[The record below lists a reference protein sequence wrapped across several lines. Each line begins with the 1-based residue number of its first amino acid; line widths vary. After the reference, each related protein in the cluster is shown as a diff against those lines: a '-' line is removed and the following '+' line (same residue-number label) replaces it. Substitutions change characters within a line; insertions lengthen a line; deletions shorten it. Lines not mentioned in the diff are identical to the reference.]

1 MFKSYETFSFLH
13 THIYTYIYLFNFTY
27 RIPESQK
34 TLNRDTLSNIPLH
47 EHPHSSPRSYFSL
60 NPWIQVDQNCI
71 GPRFLW
77 ELREEGAAGRRQG
90 NRIQSQITTVHRSS
104 RPLGLM
110 RSMRACVTVYLST
123 MEGVFPPLSL
133 SSVFLFFAR
142 DQQSFVSNWSRGG
155 DGSSP
160 LLFACLGC
168 LSDTTTRPIKDTL
181 SRVDWMEGVVNNGL
195 VTAIVSLRIFGLV
208 SILLVGFF
216 YSNSWQH
223 NV

>member
-1 MFKSYETFSFLH
+1 MFKSYETFSLLH

-77 ELREEGAAGRRQG
+77 ELREEGRGAAGRRQG

-123 MEGVFPPLSL
+123 MEERGRAFPLSPFPFVRL
-133 SSVFLFFAR
+133 SFFAR
-142 DQQSFVSNWSRGG
+142 DQQSFVSNWGVGEGMDHPPSYLHASAASAIQPPG
-155 DGSSP
+155 
-160 LLFACLGC
+160 
-168 LSDTTTRPIKDTL
+168 L
-181 SRVDWMEGVVNNGL
+181 SRTRSRVWIGWKGWLIM
-195 VTAIVSLRIFGLV
+195 I
-208 SILLVGFF
+208 
-216 YSNSWQH
+216 W
-223 NV
+223 

>member
-123 MEGVFPPLSL
+123 MEERGRAFSLPFPFRPSFFFSREISRVSFQIGESGRGWIIPPLICMPWL
-133 SSVFLFFAR
+133 PQRYNHQAYQGHALACGL
-142 DQQSFVSNWSRGG
+142 DGRGG
-155 DGSSP
+155 
-160 LLFACLGC
+160 
-168 LSDTTTRPIKDTL
+168 
-181 SRVDWMEGVVNNGL
+181 
-195 VTAIVSLRIFGLV
+195 
-208 SILLVGFF
+208 
-216 YSNSWQH
+216 
-223 NV
+223 

>member
-123 MEGVFPPLSL
+123 MEERGRAFSLPFPFRPSFFFSREISRVSFQIGESGRGWIIPPLICMPRL
-133 SSVFLFFAR
+133 PQRYNHQAYQGHALACGL
-142 DQQSFVSNWSRGG
+142 DGRGG
-155 DGSSP
+155 
-160 LLFACLGC
+160 
-168 LSDTTTRPIKDTL
+168 
-181 SRVDWMEGVVNNGL
+181 
-195 VTAIVSLRIFGLV
+195 
-208 SILLVGFF
+208 
-216 YSNSWQH
+216 
-223 NV
+223 

>member
-1 MFKSYETFSFLH
+1 M
-13 THIYTYIYLFNFTY
+13 
-27 RIPESQK
+27 
-34 TLNRDTLSNIPLH
+34 
-47 EHPHSSPRSYFSL
+47 
-60 NPWIQVDQNCI
+60 
-71 GPRFLW
+71 
-77 ELREEGAAGRRQG
+77 
-90 NRIQSQITTVHRSS
+90 HRSS
-104 RPLGLM
+104 LSLGITRGGGGREEAGKPHSIPNNNRPSIVPAT
-110 RSMRACVTVYLST
+110 RFNEINESMRHCLPVYDGGKG
-123 MEGVFPPLSL
+123 EGVSPPLSL